1 MGEFGLRAV
10 DKVRVCQSQG
20 PEEFVEKVV
29 LNPEDVLLK
38 VQEAE
43 TLDFNDERHL
53 SFWRVV
59 LTAFTVHRALHID
72 FIATFMKYDEST
84 LFLKLFLIFKY
95 C

>member
-1 MGEFGLRAV
+1 MGELGLRAV

-43 TLDFNDERHL
+43 TLDVNDE
-53 SFWRVV
+53 S
-59 LTAFTVHRALHID
+59 
-72 FIATFMKYDEST
+72 
-84 LFLKLFLIFKY
+84 
-95 C
+95 